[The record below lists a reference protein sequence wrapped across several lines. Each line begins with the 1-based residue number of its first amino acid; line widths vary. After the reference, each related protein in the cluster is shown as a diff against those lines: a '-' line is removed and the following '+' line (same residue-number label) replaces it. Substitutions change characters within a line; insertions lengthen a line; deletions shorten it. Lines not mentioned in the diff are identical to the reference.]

1 MQDELEK
8 LRDELAEVCAQFE
21 LVGGNI
27 TEEQYRYLSKL
38 KETGMRIDILV
49 AIEHFKREKA
59 KLENKDKK

>member
-8 LRDELAEVCAQFE
+8 LRDELAEACAQFE

-27 TEEQYRYLSKL
+27 TEEQYGYLSKL
-38 KETGMRIDILV
+38 KETGTAIDIQV

-59 KLENKDKK
+59 KKEKEK